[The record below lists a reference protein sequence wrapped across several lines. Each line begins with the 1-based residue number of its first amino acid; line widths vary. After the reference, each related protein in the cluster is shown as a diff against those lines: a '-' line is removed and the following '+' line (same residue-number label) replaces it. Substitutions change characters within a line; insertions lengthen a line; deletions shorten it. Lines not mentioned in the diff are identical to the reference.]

1 MVIAQKSDNK
11 TVLKLDV
18 KSLKEYFKKIYD
30 FLESREQVW
39 NK

>member
-1 MVIAQKSDNK
+1 MVIAQTSDNK

-18 KSLKEYFKKIYD
+18 KSLKEYFEKIYD
-30 FLESREQVW
+30 FVESREEVW